1 MGLTALHFR
10 SLFLLTCDTKICIVA
25 LHAQKNV
32 NHSTANSRLKG
43 QKPKLV
49 KIVSLKQFC
58 GAEAG
63 AGGAEII

>member
-1 MGLTALHFR
+1 M
-10 SLFLLTCDTKICIVA
+10 VA